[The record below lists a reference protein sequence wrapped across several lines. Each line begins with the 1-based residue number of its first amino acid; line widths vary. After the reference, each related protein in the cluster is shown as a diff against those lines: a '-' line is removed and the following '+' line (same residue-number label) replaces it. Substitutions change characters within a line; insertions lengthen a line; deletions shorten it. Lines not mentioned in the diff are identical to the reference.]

1 MWFIPIIEFEM
12 INIPCT
18 PIFSINN
25 ITMNKKQI
33 LLGLACLPF
42 SLLAQRNHYEVY
54 MNLDKV
60 VDDKLKVEIL
70 TPALA
75 EDTIEFQMPKIVPGT
90 YSIYDFGRFLSDVH
104 AFDIEGNELA
114 VTNLSTNRWQI
125 VGATKLEKISY
136 WAEDTYDSEQD
147 NRIFEP
153 AGTNFEEGK
162 NYLLNNFGIVG
173 YLEGH
178 QKLPFYLNI
187 SKPAGFYGAT
197 AMKMVNEGA
206 KKDRFMAE
214 NYFDL
219 HDMPIMY
226 CKPDTATLKIG
237 NTEVLVSVYSPK
249 GLLSA
254 DFVKSEV
261 DAIMHAQEKYLGGKL
276 PVDKYAILIYLFD
289 GFSPSGSA
297 GALEHSYSTVFAFPE
312 LKPEMLAGSIRDVTA
327 HEFFHIVTPLTIH
340 SEHIHDYNFIDP
352 QMSQH
357 LWLYEGV
364 TEYSAQLVQV
374 KYDLFT
380 PTEFLDVVS
389 SKMKSAA
396 RYNDTLPFT
405 EMSKGALDVH
415 ASQYGNVYQKGAL
428 IGMCLDIIMREKSE
442 GKYGIQEL
450 LADLSEKYGKDAAF
464 EDEKLFEEIEKLTY
478 PEVGEFLRTYVSGN
492 KAIPYQEL
500 LAKAG
505 IDFQESVT
513 KTEITLGNP
522 NFSFNPETQR
532 LVIAATLNVNKFGRE
547 IGYKEGD
554 ELVSINGEEIKLE
567 TIEEQLN
574 DFKTNTKEGKKVKVV
589 VMRGD
594 EKVTLK
600 AKAVEV
606 EIKDSFVLSL
616 KAEPSTTELKTRNTW
631 LNID

>member
-1 MWFIPIIEFEM
+1 
-12 INIPCT
+12 
-18 PIFSINN
+18 
-25 ITMNKKQI
+25 MNKKQI
-33 LLGLACLPF
+33 LLALTCLP
-42 SLLAQRNHYEVY
+42 LGLMAQRNHYEVY
-54 MNLDKV
+54 MNLNSV
-60 VDDKLKVEIL
+60 VDDKLKVEML
-70 TPALA
+70 TPTLA
-75 EDTIEFQMPKIVPGT
+75 EDTVEFQMPKIVPGT
-90 YSIYDFGRFLSDVH
+90 YSIYDFGRFISDVH
-104 AFDIEGNELA
+104 AFDKEGNELA
-114 VTNLSTNRWQI
+114 VVNLSTNRWQI
-125 VGATKLEKISY
+125 VGATNLEKISY
-136 WAEDTYDSEQD
+136 WVEDTYDSEQE

-153 AGTNFEEGK
+153 AGTNFEKDK

-173 YLEGH
+173 YLENH
-178 QKLPFYLNI
+178 QKIPFYLNI
-187 SKPAGFYGAT
+187 GKPAGFYGAT
-197 AMKMVNEGA
+197 AMKMINEGA
-206 KKDRFMAE
+206 KKDRLMAE

-226 CKPDTATLKIG
+226 TKPDTATLNIG

-254 DFVKSEV
+254 DFVKNEV
-261 DAIMHAQEKYLGGKL
+261 DAIMHAQEQYLGGEL

-289 GFSPSGSA
+289 GFAPSGSA

-340 SEHIHDYNFIDP
+340 SEHIHDYNFIEP
-352 QMSQH
+352 KMSQH

-380 PTEFLDVVS
+380 PEKFLEVIS
-389 SKMKSAA
+389 SKMKAAA

-405 EMSKGALDVH
+405 EMSKGALDKH
-415 ASQYGNVYQKGAL
+415 APQYGNVYQKGAL

-450 LADLSEKYGKDAAF
+450 LSDLSEKYGKDAAF
-464 EDEKLFEEIEKLTY
+464 EDESLFEEIEKLTY
-478 PEVGEFLRTYVSGN
+478 PEVGEFLRTYVAGSKPIDYG
-492 KAIPYQEL
+492 AI

-505 IDFQESVT
+505 VNFEAEVN

-567 TIEEQLN
+567 TIENQIN
-574 DFKTNTKEGKKVKVV
+574 DFKTNTKPGKKVKVV
-589 VMRGD
+589 VMRDGK
-594 EKVTLK
+594 KVTLK

-606 EIKDSFVLSL
+606 EIKDTFVLSL
-616 KAEPSTTELKTRNTW
+616 KENPTEKELQTRNSW
-631 LNID
+631 LNIK

>member
-1 MWFIPIIEFEM
+1 
-12 INIPCT
+12 
-18 PIFSINN
+18 
-25 ITMNKKQI
+25 MNKKQI
-33 LLGLACLPF
+33 LLALACLP
-42 SLLAQRNHYEVY
+42 LGLMAQRNHYEIY
-54 MNLDKV
+54 MNLDNV

-70 TPALA
+70 TPTIAA
-75 EDTIEFQMPKIVPGT
+75 DTIEFQMPKIVPGT

-104 AFDIEGNELA
+104 AYDKEGNELA

-125 VGATKLEKISY
+125 VGASNMEKISY
-136 WAEDTYDSEQD
+136 WVEDTYDSEQE

-173 YLEGH
+173 YLENH

-187 SKPAGFYGAT
+187 GKPAGFYGAT

-206 KKDRFMAE
+206 KKDRLMAE

-226 CKPDTATLKIG
+226 TKPDTATLNIG

-254 DFVKSEV
+254 EFVKNEV
-261 DAIMHAQEKYLGGKL
+261 DAIMHAQEKYLGGEL

-289 GFSPSGSA
+289 GFAPSGSA

-340 SEHIHDYNFIDP
+340 SEHIHDYNFIEP

-374 KYDLFT
+374 KYNLFT
-380 PTEFLDVVS
+380 PDKFLEVMS

-405 EMSKGALDVH
+405 EMSKGALDEY
-415 ASQYGNVYQKGAL
+415 APQYGNVYQKGAL

-450 LADLSEKYGKDAAF
+450 LSDLSEKYGKDAAF
-464 EDEKLFEEIEKLTY
+464 EDESLFEEIEKLTY
-478 PEVGEFLRTYVSGN
+478 PEVGEFLRTYVAGSKPIDYGS
-492 KAIPYQEL
+492 I

-505 IDFQESVT
+505 VDFKAEVNS
-513 KTEITLGNP
+513 KEITLGNP
-522 NFSFNPETQR
+522 ELTILDPNSNRIAIGSTMR
-532 LVIAATLNVNKFGRE
+532 LNRFGRE
-547 IGYKEGD
+547 LGYKEGD
-554 ELVSINGEEIKLE
+554 ELVSINKKEVTLE
-567 TIEEQLN
+567 TAMEIMQDIKQN
-574 DFKTNTKEGKKVKVV
+574 YKPGKKLKVV
-589 VMRGD
+589 VKRDGK
-594 EKVTLK
+594 EVTLK
-600 AKAVEV
+600 AKATEVEV
-606 EIKDSFVLSL
+606 KDTFVLSL
-616 KAEPSTTELKTRNTW
+616 KPNPTEQELTTRNSW
-631 LNID
+631 LNIK